1 MTRIFDTFEIL
12 FVHIPQ
18 HPEVAR
24 YIRTAR
30 RAIYINLDADP
41 NANVVQL
48 IQ

>member
-1 MTRIFDTFEIL
+1 MRHIINGYEIL
-12 FVHIPQ
+12 YVHIPQ

-24 YIRTAR
+24 FIRTAR